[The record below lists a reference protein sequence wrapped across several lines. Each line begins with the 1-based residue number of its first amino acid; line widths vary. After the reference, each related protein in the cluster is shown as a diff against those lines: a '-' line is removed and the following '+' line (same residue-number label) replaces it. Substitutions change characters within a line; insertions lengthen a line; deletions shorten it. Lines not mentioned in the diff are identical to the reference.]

1 MVSGAQA
8 PSEGDIFI
16 KYHPH
21 SRKDP
26 RIVSPGE
33 LKETLDDKEYFPEPP
48 DDEPW
53 SPFSSREDF
62 DFAQLAH
69 DAKLTW
75 SQIDKFIK
83 LIQHCQ
89 KNPGSFTLGSHED
102 LKQKLNTA
110 SKLLTNV
117 IASLVV

>member
-16 KYHPH
+16 EYHPH

-69 DAKLTW
+69 DAKLT
-75 SQIDKFIK
+75 
-83 LIQHCQ
+83 
-89 KNPGSFTLGSHED
+89 
-102 LKQKLNTA
+102 
-110 SKLLTNV
+110 
-117 IASLVV
+117 